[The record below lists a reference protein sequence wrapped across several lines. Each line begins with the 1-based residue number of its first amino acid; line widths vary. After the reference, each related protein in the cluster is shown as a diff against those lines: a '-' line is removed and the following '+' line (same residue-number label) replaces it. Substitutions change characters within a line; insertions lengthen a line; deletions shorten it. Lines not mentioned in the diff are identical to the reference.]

1 MTKRFIGKKI
11 IKSNLKK
18 YGFNMQNSNYIF
30 IKNIADNQLCLTVI
44 IDKDNNISTKL
55 IDNFTDELYTLHL
68 VEEASGKFI
77 GEIRKEY
84 NEILD
89 SILENCFENNVFTQD
104 MTLKVLKYIE
114 QEYGSKPEYLW
125 EKYPNNAIVR
135 HTNNKKWFGAVLSVN
150 GNSLGL
156 PTNDIVEVLNLKIG
170 DVNKVIDNEKYF
182 TAYHMNKKFWISALL
197 NDNTDFNDLKNLI
210 SESYNLTKNN

>member
-1 MTKRFIGKKI
+1 MTKRFIGKKL

-18 YGFNMQNSNYIF
+18 YGFNLQNNNYIY
-30 IKNIADNQLCLTVI
+30 IKNIADNQFSLTVT
-44 IDKDNNISTKL
+44 IDKDNNLTTKL
-55 IDNFTDELYTLHL
+55 VDNSTDELYTLHL

-89 SILENCFENNVFTQD
+89 SVLENCFENNVFTQD

-125 EKYPNNAIVR
+125 EKYPNNAVVR
-135 HTNNKKWFGAVLSVN
+135 HKNNKKWFGAVLSVN
-150 GNSLGL
+150 GKSLGL

-170 DVNKVIDNEKYF
+170 DVNKVIDNERYF
-182 TAYHMNKKFWISALL
+182 TAYHMNKKLWISALL
-197 NDNTDFNDLKNLI
+197 NNNTEFNNLKNLI
-210 SESYNLTKNN
+210 SESYNLTKK